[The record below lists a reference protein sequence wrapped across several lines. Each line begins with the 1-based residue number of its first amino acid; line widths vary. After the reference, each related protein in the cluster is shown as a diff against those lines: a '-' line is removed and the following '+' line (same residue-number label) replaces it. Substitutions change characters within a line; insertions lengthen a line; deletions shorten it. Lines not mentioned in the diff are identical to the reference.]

1 MAMIMRLAMLLG
13 KATVIGLIA
22 IAYKVGIATIKMIM
36 VTVKSGAKITEVS
49 VVNVV
54 GKLFDKE
61 MRKIL

>member
-1 MAMIMRLAMLLG
+1 MIIRLIALLG
-13 KATVIGLIA
+13 KATIIGLIA

-49 VVNVV
+49 FVNVV